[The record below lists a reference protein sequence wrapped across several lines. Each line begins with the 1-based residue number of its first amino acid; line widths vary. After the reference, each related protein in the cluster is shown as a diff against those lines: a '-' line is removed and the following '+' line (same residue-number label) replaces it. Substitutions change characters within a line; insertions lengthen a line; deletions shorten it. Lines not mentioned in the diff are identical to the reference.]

1 MNTQPQNLKNL
12 WDIAFRNGENF
23 VFYPYNS
30 LVQFL
35 NRFIAKQTSLGN
47 FKPIYSPKPSCNST
61 KLRALDFGCGIGRQ
75 TLLLSEFGIESYGID
90 ISDSAI
96 ALAKDLSRQLNLN
109 ANFQS
114 SNSETLPF
122 GEDFFDFTISC
133 GAVLNCMP
141 QSLAEHFLNQIARVT
156 KKYCFLM
163 LLGETKTPPL
173 YTFESQDST
182 DTNSQFNPICY
193 FSTLENIHDLVSH
206 TPFKIIF
213 LQESKEI
220 NHINNIS
227 ATYWN
232 LILEK

>member
-1 MNTQPQNLKNL
+1 MENRNTENL
-12 WDIAFRNGENF
+12 WDKAFENGENF

-35 NRFIAKQTSLGN
+35 NRYISKQTSFGK
-47 FKPIYSPKPSCNST
+47 FQVIYQSKSPCNST
-61 KLRALDFGCGIGRQ
+61 PLRALDFGCGTGRQ

-90 ISDSAI
+90 ISGSAI
-96 ALAKDLSRQLNLN
+96 ALAKDLSEQLNLK
-109 ANFQS
+109 ANFQNS
-114 SNSETLPF
+114 SSEILPF
-122 GEDFFDFTISC
+122 SDEFFDFTISC

-141 QSLAEHFLNQIARVT
+141 QSLAQHFLNQIARVT

-163 LLGETKTPPL
+163 LLGKTATPPHYNL
-173 YTFESQDST
+173 NQDSL
-182 DTNSQFNPICY
+182 QFSPISY
-193 FSTLENIHDLVSH
+193 FSTLENIYDLVSQ

-213 LQESKEI
+213 LQESKET
-220 NHINNIS
+220 NHINNHC

>member
-12 WDIAFRNGENF
+12 WDKAFINGENF
-23 VFYPYNS
+23 VFYPYNA

-35 NRFIAKQTSLGN
+35 NRYIAKQISLGS
-47 FKPIYSPKPSCNST
+47 FKPIYQPNSCDCAQ
-61 KLRALDFGCGIGRQ
+61 LRALDFGCGVGRQ

-96 ALAKDLSRQLNLN
+96 TLAKDLSKQLNLK

-114 SNSETLPF
+114 SNTQTLPF
-122 GEDFFDFTISC
+122 EDGFFDFSISC

-141 QSLAEHFLNQIARVT
+141 QSLAEHFLNEIARVT
-156 KKYCFLM
+156 QKYCFLM

-182 DTNSQFNPICY
+182 DTDSQFSPICY
-193 FSTLENIHDLVSH
+193 FSTLENIYDLVSR

-220 NHINNIS
+220 NHLNNIS